1 LPGVSLERAAM
12 RTDVARQ
19 LRFWSTAS
27 VEPARA
33 FKFWVDTLCSEMV
46 ELRVKTS
53 HRDTFEAWML
63 QKALGP
69 VNVNFIYTRD
79 AQDVWRTRAAIGRST
94 HESRFYLIYVRNGTF
109 TFDHYGRSFA
119 VGADECVLIDS
130 TEPYYFRSSEFA
142 AGTSI
147 QIPQKWLSSWIALPQ
162 ERVGQVVTGATP
174 WGRALLAT
182 LGALNPKSVEDLVLP
197 GEVVSEQVASLL
209 TLAVS
214 PSSVPTEGNPR
225 RTLLPDVQQ
234 SLREHAHDEM
244 LSPAKVAQMHGISR
258 RHLHALFAKAGTT
271 FSRELMSM
279 RLERAL
285 RHLGDPRF
293 SRLTVSEIAW
303 RCGFNDSS
311 HFARRFH
318 QRYGISPREQRRALL
333 THSVPEPPAD

>member
-1 LPGVSLERAAM
+1 M
-12 RTDVARQ
+12 RTDLARQ

-33 FKFWVDTLCSEMV
+33 FRFWVDTLCSEMV
-46 ELRVKTS
+46 ELQVKTAR
-53 HRDTFEAWML
+53 RDTFDAWML

-69 VNVNFIYTRD
+69 VNLNFIYTRHP
-79 AQDVWRTRAAIGRST
+79 QEVWRTSAAIGRST
-94 HESRFYLIYVRNGTF
+94 HESRFYLIYMRNGTF

-130 TEPYYFRSSEFA
+130 SEPYYFRSSEFA
-142 AGTSI
+142 VGTSI
-147 QIPQKWLSSWIALPQ
+147 QLPLKWLSSWIASPR

-182 LGALNPKSVEDLVLP
+182 LGALNPKSVEDLALP
-197 GEVVSEQVASLL
+197 GEVVSEQVATLL
-209 TLAVS
+209 TLAIS
-214 PSSVPTEGNPR
+214 PSAVHAEGGTR
-225 RTLLPDVQQ
+225 RTLLPDVRQ
-234 SLREHAHDEM
+234 SLREHAHDET

-258 RHLHALFAKAGTT
+258 RHLHALFAKVGTT
-271 FSRELMSM
+271 FSRELMSI

-293 SRLTVSEIAW
+293 SRLTVSEIAL

-311 HFARRFH
+311 HFARRFN
-318 QRYGISPREQRRALL
+318 QRYGISPREQRKTLAAAREA
-333 THSVPEPPAD
+333 